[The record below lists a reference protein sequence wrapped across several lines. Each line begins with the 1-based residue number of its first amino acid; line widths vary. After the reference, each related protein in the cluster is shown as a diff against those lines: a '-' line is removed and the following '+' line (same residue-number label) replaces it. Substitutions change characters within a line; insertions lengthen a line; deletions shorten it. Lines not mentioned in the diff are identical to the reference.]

1 MRRSLVRKKEAGEQ
15 DMKLA
20 EEDAT
25 ADLAEEEVGYHL
37 RGESSS
43 LSLNRF
49 MWTGLLISL
58 FLSFSLLCVP
68 NFPPFN
74 YGSHSSW
81 HLHFCFPLNPH
92 LLCISKWISINISL

>member
-43 LSLNRF
+43 LSQ
-49 MWTGLLISL
+49 SL
-58 FLSFSLLCVP
+58 YVDWFAHLSLPLFFLTLRAQFPSLQL
-68 NFPPFN
+68 
-74 YGSHSSW
+74 W
-81 HLHFCFPLNPH
+81 FPLELAPA
-92 LLCISKWISINISL
+92 LLFPTQPAPALYK